1 MTWQRPKP
9 PPAAAKAGTQLV
21 TECEAFLSGAYAA
34 YLQAQHMHVP
44 AWAWINRLAHGTQ
57 ADIERLAA
65 NDDGDTPDALTSC
78 IAAHLI
84 DATQQRGISLDSL
97 QHNNLIPLETLLVAS
112 ANAGAA
118 PPQDQDDLARSVAS
132 ALATRSSTSPPSR
145 PGPL

>member
-1 MTWQRPKP
+1 MWQRPKP
-9 PPAAAKAGTQLV
+9 PPAEAGTQLV
-21 TECEAFLSGAYAA
+21 NECEAFLSGTYAA
-34 YLQAQHMHVP
+34 YLQAQRMPVP

-65 NDDGDTPDALTSC
+65 NDNGDTPEALTSC

-84 DATQQRGISLDSL
+84 AVTHQRGISLDSL

-112 ANAGAA
+112 EHAGAV
-118 PPQDQDDLARSVAS
+118 PPEDQDDLARSLTS

-145 PGPL
+145 PRPL